1 MEVSQCG
8 HPRMLSYHNQQ
19 KLQGADV
26 GVSTHG
32 FENRVSQI
40 QKIFPTLSLERRYIP
55 KTSIHF

>member
-40 QKIFPTLSLERRYIP
+40 QKIFPTLSLKRRYI
-55 KTSIHF
+55 F